1 MALFLVELR
10 KATQLYGGRKWSN
23 RYFMEA
29 PDSDT
34 ALTDGLTLWQQVESE
49 FHYDDCYC
57 YEIYCNQQGDAPF
70 SIGFT
75 AAVPGVS
82 AYGVLVSASAGQKA
96 PTFVVARVDLPVVAS
111 RPSRKFYR
119 GPLRETDFDGD
130 TIGGTYVTALTT
142 GLNNLDNFEN
152 LRDVDGQNW
161 TTTYVIRG
169 ITSRRMGK
177 TSAIDVP
184 SPPSI

>member
-29 PDSDT
+29 PDSTT
-34 ALTDGLTLWQQVESE
+34 ALADGLTLWQQVESE

-57 YEIYCNQQGDAPF
+57 YEIYCNQQGDTPF

-75 AAVPGVS
+75 AAVPGVD
-82 AYGVLVSASAGQKA
+82 AYGVLVSATAGQKA
-96 PTFVVARVDLPVVAS
+96 PTFVVARVDFPVAAS

-119 GPLRETDFDGD
+119 APLRETDFDGD
-130 TIGGTYVTALTT
+130 TIGGNYVTALTT

-152 LRDVDGQNW
+152 IKDVDGQNW
-161 TTTYVIRG
+161 LTTYVIRG

-177 TSAIDVP
+177 TSAVDVP